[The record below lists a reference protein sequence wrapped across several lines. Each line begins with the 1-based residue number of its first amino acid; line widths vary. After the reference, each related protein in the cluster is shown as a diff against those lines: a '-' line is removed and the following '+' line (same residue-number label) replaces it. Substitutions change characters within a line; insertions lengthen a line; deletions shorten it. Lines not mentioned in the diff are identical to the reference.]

1 MNAGEQK
8 SPEQL
13 LLNYPVN
20 EKFAQSN
27 FLPSKSNEDAVKWID
42 RWPEWKRG
50 GEDFHCLIIYGPSG
64 SGKTHLAHVWKNISK
79 AHILDNLDK
88 TDFLEGDEFTFIIE
102 DVDEIISDATT
113 AKNLFHLYNW
123 VREQGGYILL
133 TARTH
138 PKKWQTTLADL
149 SSRMLASEAVKI
161 KPPSDELLQAIII
174 KQFSDR
180 QIILSQDVINYL
192 LPRAERSFDAVRKL
206 VHDIDKL
213 SLSEKKR
220 ITIPIVKRVF
230 DNMDEDQ
237 T

>member
-1 MNAGEQK
+1 MSAGEQK
-8 SPEQL
+8 NPEQL
-13 LLNYPVN
+13 LLNWPIN
-20 EKFAQSN
+20 EKFAQSD
-27 FLPSKSNEDAVKWID
+27 FLPSTSNEDAVKWID
-42 RWPEWKRG
+42 RWPDWKRG

-64 SGKTHLAHVWKNISK
+64 CGKTHLAHVWQNISK
-79 AHILDNLDK
+79 ASIVDSLDK
-88 TDFLEGDEFTFIIE
+88 ADFLQGEEFTFIIE
-102 DVDEIISDATT
+102 DVDAIISDEVC

-138 PKKWQTTLADL
+138 PKNWPTTLADL

-161 KPPSDELLQAIII
+161 KPPGDELLQAIII

-180 QIILSQDVINYL
+180 QIILSDDVLNYL
-192 LPRAERSFDAVRKL
+192 IPRAERSFDAVRKL

-213 SLSEKKR
+213 SLTEKKK
-220 ITIPIVKRVF
+220 ITIPVVKRVL